1 MGTENAY
8 GLGFVLS
15 EDRGGDGDDA
25 ARFDSIEGISRGFGE
40 LGSAD
45 LAMLSVGDLDC

>member
-1 MGTENAY
+1 MSTENAY
-8 GLGFVLS
+8 WGGFVLS
-15 EDRGGDGDDA
+15 EDRGRNGDDA
-25 ARFDSIEGISRGFGE
+25 ARFYSIEGISRGFGE